1 MTHAESQDLLLDL
14 VYGELDAARAGELH
28 AHLAGCEECRK
39 EKAAI
44 DGTRAAAA
52 PVRESEE
59 PSEAFDERV
68 MRAARAQAQLEHD
81 GNIGEVVEVS
91 GSVKPLGIEPADID
105 AMAPVKARATGRKRP
120 RWMMPAAV
128 GGSLAAAA
136 ALALVVGTTLQ
147 ANRPSQAADQ
157 ARYEIK
163 VQPAA
168 PPPDTSLARAQPPQ
182 AESAAPRPPPAPEPA
197 PLPPAPGASAS
208 RQRARTEEGS
218 GGDAEPAKKAPL
230 AKKQSAPPAQAGPER
245 PLAAHDS
252 AQAAAAGPSSG
263 APAQGQPASKA
274 TAPSRG
280 EGVATDPR
288 DRLGARAPS
297 IPGPPVVASAKPSA
311 EGRSAQATGAVR
323 QESAIAQTQV
333 EERPEAVEDRA
344 REARHSGDYAEA
356 AALYRR
362 AAQLHRQRG
371 AAASLAAWDLAHAVE
386 CLAASGQFE
395 EARKVRDDLNAAY
408 PAEETAR
415 TAAARVLRTVEP
427 ASRSAPQTPAEL
439 APVQR

>member
-14 VYGELDAARAGELH
+14 VYGELDAARAAELQ

-59 PSEAFDERV
+59 PSGGFDERV

-91 GSVKPLGIEPADID
+91 GSVKPLGLEPADID
-105 AMAPVKARATGRKRP
+105 AMAEVKARAAGRKRP
-120 RWMMPAAV
+120 RWMMPAAI
-128 GGSLAAAA
+128 GGSVAAAA

-147 ANRPSQAADQ
+147 TDRHPPAADQ

-168 PPPDTSLARAQPPQ
+168 PPPDSSPAQPPPE
-182 AESAAPRPPPAPEPA
+182 AAAPRPPPAPEPA
-197 PLPPAPGASAS
+197 PLPPAAPAA
-208 RQRARTEEGS
+208 RHRARIEEGS
-218 GGDAEPAKKAPL
+218 GGDVEPAKKAPL
-230 AKKQSAPPAQAGPER
+230 AKKESAPPAQAAPQR
-245 PLAAHDS
+245 PRVANDG
-252 AQAAAAGPSSG
+252 AQPAGGGPSAD
-263 APAQGQPASKA
+263 APAQGQAAAKA
-274 TAPSRG
+274 AAPPRSEGSATNQRG
-280 EGVATDPR
+280 D
-288 DRLGARAPS
+288 LGASAPS

-311 EGRSAQATGAVR
+311 ERRSAQAMGAAR
-323 QESAIAQTQV
+323 QESAVAQAAV
-333 EERPEAVEDRA
+333 DERPEAVEERA
-344 REARHSGDYAEA
+344 RDARHAGDYAEA

-371 AAASLAAWDLAHAVE
+371 AVASLAAWDLAHAVE

-395 EARKVRDDLNAAY
+395 EARKVRDDLSAVY

-427 ASRSAPQTPAEL
+427 ASRSAPQPPGEL